1 MADYLPCYHGHE
13 LQHKDFDLKELKV
26 GTPVMPHLTS
36 VSIPPSPGSFRPP
49 SEDSFADHSYGGG
62 KNRVSEDKDSDA
74 RFELLGETLQRLSYQ
89 VQRQEDRQLAQ
100 HQQIV
105 RFEGTLQGLQ
115 EDRET
120 MGFCTSAA
128 RLQTLEK
135 GQAAVAAGAQRAMQL
150 AMKAAE
156 AQQTMSDRQD
166 EMHGRNSHELSLCTG
181 RVEQLEQHVQQL
193 EDQLEKLSKQKESNW
208 AQRLDQH
215 EAAQKRLEQRM
226 KHFEGD
232 NQNLHGRCGKLEKQL
247 EAVDRRLHCLED
259 VPEQRLMAEFKAESQ
274 ERCQQLQDLLEKNH
288 QDFEQR
294 LKGLN
299 TLVAKHDQKME
310 AIDVAV
316 GELQASAADVLFEGC
331 LPENQAKAPL
341 EALAGGELGASVAKM
356 HEQIS
361 RIEEQIQEILTKS
374 QERQKE
380 EISEADIGELRRR
393 LDDLSELLDEQRLTQ
408 LRHFSMALPEINNK
422 LELLGRQAAECN
434 AKTEAFEVRLD
445 LTRTNLDTQE
455 QRLQTLSS
463 RFEKTQR
470 RDCPGLDDLIA
481 NPEGKPQKQHFDI
494 KALAR
499 KQLEMK
505 ECTKNAKN
513 EVTKLADAA
522 KVLQKV
528 EGLVT
533 PKLVK
538 EDMTEKTPSFGDRD
552 DCLKQELEATMVEPD
567 ESQASLSGDDALP
580 FGFSMSTA
588 VRRSISGFT
597 G

>member
-13 LQHKDFDLKELKV
+13 LQLQHKDFDLQELKV

-49 SEDSFADHSYGGG
+49 SE
-62 KNRVSEDKDSDA
+62 DSDA

-120 MGFCTSAA
+120 MGFFTSTA

-135 GQAAVAAGAQRAMQL
+135 GQTAVAAGAQRAMQL

-181 RVEQLEQHVQQL
+181 RMEQLEQHVQQL
-193 EDQLEKLSKQKESNW
+193 EDQLEKLSKQKGSNCS
-208 AQRLDQH
+208 QRLDQY

-226 KHFEGD
+226 KHFEGED
-232 NQNLHGRCGKLEKQL
+232 QNLDGRCGKLEKQL
-247 EAVDRRLHCLED
+247 EAVDRRLHGLED
-259 VPEQRLMAEFKAESQ
+259 VPEEQRLSIAEFKAESQ
-274 ERCQQLQDLLEKNH
+274 ERCHQLQHVLEKNH
-288 QDFEQR
+288 EDFEQR

-299 TLVAKHDQKME
+299 TLVAKHNQKME
-310 AIDVAV
+310 AIDVAL

-331 LPENQAKAPL
+331 LQESQTQSPL
-341 EALAGGELGASVAKM
+341 EASAEGELGAVAKM
-356 HEQIS
+356 QEQMG
-361 RIEEQIQEILTKS
+361 RVEEQIQEILTKQ

-380 EISEADIGELRRR
+380 EIGEAAIGELRRR

-422 LELLGRQAAECN
+422 LELLGRQAAECS

-455 QRLQTLSS
+455 QRLQALSF

-470 RDCPGLDDLIA
+470 RDCPGLDNLMV
-481 NPEGKPQKQHFDI
+481 NQEEKTPKQHFDI

-505 ECTKNAKN
+505 ECTKNAQT

-533 PKLVK
+533 PVTLK
-538 EDMTEKTPSFGDRD
+538 KTPSFGDRETD
-552 DCLKQELEATMVEPD
+552 DCLKATVEAD

-597 G
+597 GC